1 MANTGLES
9 LVERA
14 ARPYRSSGRYAWHFA
29 RGKLRHYPL
38 FRHLAK
44 EILPLERGTV
54 LDLGCGRGL
63 LFAWLAA
70 AGEAPLHAG
79 VELHGIELRADLVDV
94 ARRALG
100 ARARIDRADIRDVEI
115 PKAAVIVLADVLQY
129 LSAAEQDRVLERSA
143 RALEAG
149 GVLLLREADAEAGL
163 RFHITEWTERVV
175 GAARGTLWQKLH
187 YRGAREWRD
196 ALARL
201 GLAVTAAPSY
211 EGTPFANVL
220 YAARKG

>member
-1 MANTGLES
+1 MRGIIRAADARGSKAVQTVDTES

-29 RGKLRHYPL
+29 RGKLRHDPL

-63 LFAWLAA
+63 LFAWLTA
-70 AGEAPLHAG
+70 AGEAPLHAS
-79 VELHGIELRADLVDV
+79 VELHGIELRADLVDI

-115 PKAAVIVLADVLQY
+115 PKASVIV
-129 LSAAEQDRVLERSA
+129 
-143 RALEAG
+143 
-149 GVLLLREADAEAGL
+149 
-163 RFHITEWTERVV
+163 
-175 GAARGTLWQKLH
+175 
-187 YRGAREWRD
+187 
-196 ALARL
+196 
-201 GLAVTAAPSY
+201 
-211 EGTPFANVL
+211 
-220 YAARKG
+220 